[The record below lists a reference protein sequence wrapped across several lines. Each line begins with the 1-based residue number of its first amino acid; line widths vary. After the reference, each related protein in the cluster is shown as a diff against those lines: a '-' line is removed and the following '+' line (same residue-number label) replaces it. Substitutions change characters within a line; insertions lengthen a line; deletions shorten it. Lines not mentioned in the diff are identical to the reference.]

1 MPLDYDSTSLAQSTA
16 RSRVSRFTTF
26 GRKYRRSRP
35 SSWSPS
41 TGSNLGSIGQRAIG
55 KVLQTVMDP
64 IMDRRKLK
72 FLRPILDRAR
82 SLTTEEEWV
91 EEVKM
96 RLSDSEAEH
105 TGKVLEALRCV

>member
-1 MPLDYDSTSLAQSTA
+1 
-16 RSRVSRFTTF
+16 
-26 GRKYRRSRP
+26 
-35 SSWSPS
+35 
-41 TGSNLGSIGQRAIG
+41 
-55 KVLQTVMDP
+55 MDP